1 MEALGTQ
8 ITIPASPDNLR
19 VITALAAED
28 PEIREAMLKDGQLG
42 KRFGGGYV
50 SPTATKALKVLSFRH
65 EPMRKRITSP
75 FDDTNENS
83 THTPVMNDI
92 TRDELRSTLSE
103 IESRMDRRIDRLAD
117 EFRNEMALRAEA
129 DQREAVARSE
139 AVQAH
144 LTATKEMTGRLERDF
159 LEVIS
164 ATKAQ
169 KYWLAGIGIAVVLG
183 IMGANA
189 TIFSGGKAF
198 FDGGVDHAAVKQL
211 LEETKSQTQETR
223 ALLESLKNQQAISVP
238 PHPPAEGNKQ

>member
-1 MEALGTQ
+1 MKIAPVPLGNGNSIVYVFTDQ
-8 ITIPASPDNLR
+8 NDPADGLMQVHETLAGIQAAAYPHFSAVSPRSTPAFHRSANDSPD
-19 VITALAAED
+19 
-28 PEIREAMLKDGQLG
+28 PQM
-42 KRFGGGYV
+42 
-50 SPTATKALKVLSFRH
+50 
-65 EPMRKRITSP
+65 
-75 FDDTNENS
+75 
-83 THTPVMNDI
+83 HTEGMNDI

-103 IESRMDRRIDRLAD
+103 IENRMDRRIDRLAD

-144 LTATKEMTGRLERDF
+144 LSATKEMTGRLERDF

-169 KYWLAGIGIAVVLG
+169 KYWLAGIGVAVVLG

-211 LEETKSQTQETR
+211 LEETKNQTQETR
-223 ALLESLKNQQAISVP
+223 ALLESLKSQQAASAA
-238 PHPPAEGNKQ
+238 PHPPAEVTK